1 MDQVHDL
8 MCRKQ
13 NSIHLVEPSLYAHQ
27 EDTPWC
33 LYYLGVSINPRMYKQ
48 IHIPTMVQGGGGEG
62 GWNPSLE
69 FSICCSILKRFY
81 L

>member
-48 IHIPTMVQGGGGEG
+48 IHIPTMVQGGGGRVDG
-62 GWNPSLE
+62 TLLWS
-69 FSICCSILKRFY
+69 FRYVAVF
-81 L
+81 